1 MLQIGS
7 TVDAMRITPLKPGES
22 PDAEVNELL
31 AQGRDGWWSDPNMFG
46 VIGRNPELL
55 KAIVPVFVAFFGAG
69 KVEPHIHELMRLK
82 TGQINDCAY

>member
-1 MLQIGS
+1 MA
-7 TVDAMRITPLKPGES
+7 TRITPLKPGES

-31 AQGRDGWWSDPNMFG
+31 EQGRDGWWNDANMFG

-55 KAIVPVFVAFFGAG
+55 KTIVPVLGAFFGPG

-82 TGQINDCAY
+82 TGQTNDCAY

>member
-1 MLQIGS
+1 MA
-7 TVDAMRITPLKPGES
+7 TRITPLKPGES

-31 AQGRDGWWSDPNMFG
+31 EQGRDGWWNDANMFG

-55 KAIVPVFVAFFGAG
+55 KTIVPVFGAFFGAG

-82 TGQINDCAY
+82 TGQTNDCAY